1 MFKSDLLC
9 IRLSMQS
16 LLVFNTLSTEAFTVF
31 LLSISMGVA
40 GIVIHHFFKQYGVVY
55 RGQLKETS
63 SVGKEMC

>member
-1 MFKSDLLC
+1 
-9 IRLSMQS
+9 
-16 LLVFNTLSTEAFTVF
+16 
-31 LLSISMGVA
+31 MGVA